1 MSWLKMSDVAATHPV
16 VLAVAEHPDADERSV
31 DEVFGFMTRLA
42 AQAAQHFTGYAV
54 WFATAVQIA
63 GPRRRAERLLGM
75 AEFAGYG
82 RVCQEEGTG
91 RRFFQL
97 VEDPDLFHVRTREEV
112 EWERSRKADNGD
124 YGNTVPVRRRDGD
137 GCRYCGKVVNW
148 ADRKGGRGGTY
159 DHRMPGTP
167 GTWET
172 MVVSCRSCNSARGA
186 ACRGLRGAEAM
197 RAADAVLPLLPV
209 PSDPYYSPGTRRW
222 LTEHAAVLALH
233 HMVPPEPAPD
243 ARPLRAGTTVH
254 RAPGSSSAGASVGRP
269 PRVAPGAGAPQGPPG
284 GQPGGPAPSTQA
296 GDPGSDDHAASEGI
310 PVEVAPGTRPAGA
323 SVGRPPRVAPGAGGR
338 GAPAGR
344 PREDAE
350 EDPGARAG
358 TPAPTRRPRAW
369 GGPAALPPPR
379 GGPPDPGGA
388 PPGPGGGPRGGPT
401 SRSRQ
406 IPADRKGPGSG
417 YSGTGRDGPGRACT
431 GRGRD
436 GPGQDGPGPGRR
448 APAGGRR
455 RKRR

>member
-82 RVCQEEGTG
+82 RVRQEEGTG

-186 ACRGLRGAEAM
+186 ACRGLRGVEAM

-254 RAPGSSSAGASVGRP
+254 RAPGQPARPWGAHPGWPPAPAHYRGLPAASRAVPRRPRRRVTPAVMITLRPRVSPSRWPPAPGRPARPWGAHPGWPPAPAVVVRPRGARARTLRRTRAPVPVRRPRPGGPGRGAGRP
-269 PRVAPGAGAPQGPPG
+269 PSHRPV
-284 GQPGGPAPSTQA
+284 
-296 GDPGSDDHAASEGI
+296 GDLP
-310 PVEVAPGTRPAGA
+310 
-323 SVGRPPRVAPGAGGR
+323 
-338 GAPAGR
+338 
-344 PREDAE
+344 
-350 EDPGARAG
+350 ARAG
-358 TPAPTRRPRAW
+358 PRP
-369 GGPAALPPPR
+369 GPVEDPVEGLPV
-379 GGPPDPGGA
+379 DPG
-388 PPGPGGGPRGGPT
+388 
-401 SRSRQ
+401 RSE
-406 IPADRKGPGSG
+406 GSG
-417 YSGTGRDGPGRACT
+417 IRIFRDG
-431 GRGRD
+431 
-436 GPGQDGPGPGRR
+436 
-448 APAGGRR
+448 
-455 RKRR
+455 